1 MVGTLLEAT
10 VKTFLDD
17 RFALEPVA
25 ATVMGNH
32 AHDHRLGDLT
42 ADGFAARDAFT
53 EDWLRRFVGMGEDS
67 LDPYQRVDRNLVL
80 SELRPR
86 HGSRRQCCEEPQC
99 TGRESRGQ

>member
-32 AHDHRLGDLT
+32 AHDHRLGDLST
-42 ADGFAARDAFT
+42 DGFAARSAFT
-53 EDWLRRFVGMGEDS
+53 DDWLRRFEGMGEES
-67 LDPYQRVDRNLVL
+67 FDPYQKVDRALVL
-80 SELRPR
+80 SDLRGEKALQLFER
-86 HGSRRQCCEEPQC
+86 WRRQP
-99 TGRESRGQ
+99 SL